1 MITAA
6 GRGQVCM
13 PSADKN
19 AQFKKIKASN
29 PANQVCFDCPATRPT
44 WASVTYGAYYFCLCV
59 DCLFVLSIV
68 LRRVSCCVACRVV
81 SSLTLSRSFWCL
93 VMCRWIRVG
102 CIVECIVCILDYRHA
117 LLQLCSLP
125 TLLLNEIK
133 HNHMCIVSSYNI
145 HTIHTSRTYTGIFL
159 CLDCSAQHRSMGVH
173 TTFVRSVDLDEWTL
187 RQVDAMRLGGN
198 AAARTFFRA
207 HGTTELQGKIDK
219 KYTAKAAQLYKV
231 ELLKK
236 VEAAAV
242 QRGEGGAVAAVP
254 LAGLSLS
261 SDDDQAVARQKVS
274 AARMSQPVQA
284 KATLA
289 SQLPGA
295 SKLTTPPSSG
305 GLVLRKPAGAASKNY
320 FKKKSSGGG
329 GLGGGASKLR
339 ANKLSMAK
347 PGGDTKGEDA
357 DDDLNDFDKVVEEPA
372 APVVEAP
379 PPTPSPVVPPEPTPS
394 PQTEAKQKIS
404 MDEGVAR
411 MKMMNSDFF
420 GGI

>member
-1 MITAA
+1 
-6 GRGQVCM
+6 
-13 PSADKN
+13 
-19 AQFKKIKASN
+19 
-29 PANQVCFDCPATRPT
+29 
-44 WASVTYGAYYFCLCV
+44 
-59 DCLFVLSIV
+59 
-68 LRRVSCCVACRVV
+68 
-81 SSLTLSRSFWCL
+81 
-93 VMCRWIRVG
+93 
-102 CIVECIVCILDYRHA
+102 
-117 LLQLCSLP
+117 
-125 TLLLNEIK
+125 
-133 HNHMCIVSSYNI
+133 
-145 HTIHTSRTYTGIFL
+145 
-159 CLDCSAQHRSMGVH
+159 MGVH

-207 HGTTELQGKIDK
+207 HGTTELQGQMDK
-219 KYTAKAAQLYKV
+219 KYTSKAAQLYKI

-236 VEAAAV
+236 VESLAV
-242 QRGEGGAVAAVP
+242 QRGEGVAAAAVQ
-254 LAGLSLS
+254 LAATSLS
-261 SDDDQAVARQKVS
+261 SDAATDDQAVARQKVV

-305 GLVLRKPAGAASKNY
+305 GLVSLRKPAGAASKNY
-320 FKKKSSGGG
+320 FKKKSSSG
-329 GLGGGASKLR
+329 GLGGPSKLR

-347 PGGDTKGEDA
+347 PLVGGDAKDG
-357 DDDLNDFDKVVEEPA
+357 DDDLNAFDKVEEEPA
-372 APVVEAP
+372 VPVAAPVEAEAP

-394 PQTEAKQKIS
+394 PNTEAKQKIS